1 MYSKKLKIKHILTE
15 TTYNKAKPL
24 FTLGY
29 FGMNNSVCQLKIY
42 MYKLK
47 ILTLKKTTTRIHSHA
62 YQPPTQYCFDTQ
74 KRASHFV
81 NYLQQPRNLLSES

>member
-1 MYSKKLKIKHILTE
+1 ME
-15 TTYNKAKPL
+15 TTYDKTKPL

-29 FGMNNSVCQLKIY
+29 FGMNNSVHQLKIY

-47 ILTLKKTTTRIHSHA
+47 ILTLKKNYDKNAFPCILTTH
-62 YQPPTQYCFDTQ
+62 TQYCFDTR